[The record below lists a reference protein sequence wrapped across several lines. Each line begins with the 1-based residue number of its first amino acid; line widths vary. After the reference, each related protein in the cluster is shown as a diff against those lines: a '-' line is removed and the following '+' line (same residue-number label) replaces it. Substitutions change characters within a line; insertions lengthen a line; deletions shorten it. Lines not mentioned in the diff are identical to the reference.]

1 MGKVYRTSDD
11 SLLLLR
17 NMKGRVSGHVLDMG
31 TGSGILAVAA
41 ALEQDVT
48 HVTASDINPE
58 AIKATEKKAREA
70 CVQGRI
76 EYIVGDLFDAHT
88 GRRYDWIL
96 FNPPYLPSEAGADEP
111 SWAGG
116 RTGAEVIL
124 RFLNGAPGYL
134 SSEGSIILIVS
145 SLTDL
150 LLRKIE
156 KIYYV
161 EVLEELPLF
170 FERLTCLLLRPL

>member
-1 MGKVYRTSDD
+1 MEKVYRTSDD

-48 HVTASDINPE
+48 RVTASDINPE
-58 AIKATEKKAREA
+58 AIKATKKKAIDA
-70 CVQGRI
+70 SVQGRI
-76 EYIVGDLFDAHT
+76 DYIVGDLFDAHT

-124 RFLNGAPGYL
+124 RFLNEAPRYL

-156 KIYYV
+156 KLYYI

-170 FERLTCLLLRPL
+170 FEKLTCLLLRPL

>member
-1 MGKVYRTSDD
+1 MEKVYRTSDD
-11 SLLLLR
+11 SLLMLR

-48 HVTASDINPE
+48 RVTASDINPE
-58 AIKATEKKAREA
+58 AIKATKKKAIDA
-70 CVQGRI
+70 SVQGRI
-76 EYIVGDLFDAHT
+76 DYIVGDLFDAHT

-96 FNPPYLPSEAGADEP
+96 FNPPYLPSETCADEH

-124 RFLNGAPGYL
+124 RFLNEAPGYI

-150 LLRKIE
+150 LLHEINKM
-156 KIYYV
+156 YYV

>member
-1 MGKVYRTSDD
+1 MGEVYHPSDD

-41 ALEQDVT
+41 ALEQDVI

-58 AIKATEKKAREA
+58 AIKMTKNKALEA
-70 CVQGRI
+70 KVHGKI

-88 GRRYDWIL
+88 GRLYDWIL

-116 RTGAEVIL
+116 RTGGEVIL
-124 RFLNGAPGYL
+124 RFLM
-134 SSEGSIILIVS
+134 IIS

-150 LLRKIE
+150 LLCEIK

-161 EVLEELPLF
+161 EVLEALPLF
-170 FERLTCLLLRPL
+170 FERLTCLLLKLL

>member
-1 MGKVYRTSDD
+1 M
-11 SLLLLR
+11 R
-17 NMKGRVSGHVLDMG
+17 NMKDRGSGHVLDMG

-58 AIKATEKKAREA
+58 AIKATEKKAIDAR
-70 CVQGRI
+70 VQGRI
-76 EYIVGDLFDAHT
+76 ECIVGDLFDAHT
-88 GRRYDWIL
+88 GRWYDWIL

-116 RTGAEVIL
+116 RTGGEVIL
-124 RFLNGAPGYL
+124 RFLNEAPGYL
-134 SSEGSIILIVS
+134 SSGGSIILIVS

-150 LLRKIE
+150 LLHEIK
-156 KIYYV
+156 KMYYV